1 MSCQVPWKIEYSLN
15 KTLSSSSPDG
25 IVIFL
30 LAPRLSG
37 AYENEKKKKTHRRIF
52 FSSSFRSGWYLFDV
66 RWRDFNE
73 LVVTSRTEAIAR
85 NVGRRKIEKKSR
97 SIIPESIRLSLSRW
111 WHVSAVFVRLKPGV
125 LYFHTFSVFDA
136 RREMNCWRETKGQVD
151 ARSPPDER
159 KLWPNQPMAQWFE
172 SQVSIPT
179 FYIDLKSMKY

>member
-85 NVGRRKIEKKSR
+85 NVGRRKIEKKGR
-97 SIIPESIRLSLSRW
+97 SIIPESIRLSQ
-111 WHVSAVFVRLKPGV
+111 GGG
-125 LYFHTFSVFDA
+125 
-136 RREMNCWRETKGQVD
+136 M
-151 ARSPPDER
+151 SPPS
-159 KLWPNQPMAQWFE
+159 LCVWNPA
-172 SQVSIPT
+172 S
-179 FYIDLKSMKY
+179 YIFTLSPSLTRAVRWTAEGKPKGR